1 MTKGLSRSKTL
12 PGIQAACS
20 ARSEFLM
27 PMLFIAIGG
36 ICLWQSQDMSQL
48 GAIFPVTIAIVT
60 IFSGVLRLGQ
70 LIMRGV
76 SSNTERDRG
85 STPRRVLLVLAMTVW
100 ALIMPWAGFLLA
112 GLVSFVT
119 LMMIAQYR
127 PWTPRR
133 LIGHLISGIVLVA
146 CFYGLFA
153 LLLNVP
159 LPVGRWWM

>member
-1 MTKGLSRSKTL
+1 MTKEL
-12 PGIQAACS
+12 PKVQAACS

-27 PMLFIAIGG
+27 PVLFIAIGG
-36 ICLWQSQDMSQL
+36 ICLWQSQGMSQL

-60 IFSGVLRLGQ
+60 IVSGLLRLGQ
-70 LIMRGV
+70 LMLRGV
-76 SSNTERDRG
+76 SSNTERERG
-85 STPRRVLLVLAMTVW
+85 STPRRVLMVLAMAAW
-100 ALIMPWAGFLLA
+100 AFIMPWAGFLLA

-119 LMMIAQYR
+119 LMMIAQYK

-133 LIGHLISGIVLVA
+133 LMGHLISGILLVA
-146 CFYGLFA
+146 FFYGLFA